1 MSQQSTVSPSQF
13 YFNVSN
19 LDGGEARGKLR
30 YISREDENE
39 QAKGREQVPV
49 HNRAGRPMDEDEKE
63 AFLEHAEK
71 HDYCQRWQISP
82 PNGDDLSR
90 DEIRR
95 ETRRVV
101 DDRTR
106 DMGSSRVAFSVHT
119 DQESPNHAHVLV
131 AGNESELRMN
141 RADIDRTRTNAH
153 ERMTANERYRD
164 RQQENENDNEQGQ
177 ENEQQQARGRDAGAG
192 RGR

>member
-1 MSQQSTVSPSQF
+1 MSQQSAVSPSSF

-19 LDGGEARGKLR
+19 MSGDEARGKLQ
-30 YISREDENE
+30 YISREDEKE
-39 QAKGREQVPV
+39 QEKGREQVPV
-49 HNRAGRPMDEDEKE
+49 NNRAGRPMDEDEKE
-63 AFLEHAEK
+63 RFVEHAEK

-106 DMGSSRVAFSVHT
+106 DMSSSRVAFSVHT
-119 DQESPNHAHVLV
+119 DQESPNHAHVLI

-164 RQQENENDNEQGQ
+164 RQQDD
-177 ENEQQQARGRDAGAG
+177 ENEQDKEQQPDRGNGQDAG